1 MRKTSLKII
10 NFPCFKFS
18 LTASVIFFCLIK
30 IKIEKKYLLNKSLF
44 QNKAKKK
51 EEKRKYLLFL
61 IYKLLAK
68 YLLIRV

>member
-51 EEKRKYLLFL
+51 KRRENTCCF
-61 IYKLLAK
+61 
-68 YLLIRV
+68 